1 MKNPNNQTI
10 TAGGIILNELE
21 EIVIV
26 NQNHDSWSLPKGH
39 LEKGE
44 TLLETAIREIY
55 EETGLINIS
64 LNKDLG
70 FYDRFRIGLDGKDD
84 LTESKRIHLFL
95 FFCKKQKLQPIDP
108 LNPEAIWTS
117 QKNAVKCLTHPKDK
131 SFLNYLITNVDIK
144 ID

>member
-10 TAGGIILNELE
+10 TAGGVIINEFE

-44 TLLETAIREIY
+44 TLLEAAIREIY

-64 LNKDLG
+64 LIKDLG

-84 LTESKRIHLFL
+84 KTEAKRIHLFL
-95 FFCKKQKLQPIDP
+95 FFCKKQNLNPIDP
-108 LNPEAIWTS
+108 LNPEAIWIS
-117 QKNAVKCLTHPKDK
+117 QIKALKSLTHPKDK
-131 SFLNYLITNVDIK
+131 VFLNYLITNGDIK